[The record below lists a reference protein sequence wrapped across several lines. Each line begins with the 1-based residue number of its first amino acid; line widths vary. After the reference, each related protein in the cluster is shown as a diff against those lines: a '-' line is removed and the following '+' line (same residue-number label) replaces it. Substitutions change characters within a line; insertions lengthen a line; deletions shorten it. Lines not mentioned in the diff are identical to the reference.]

1 MPGLEHSLEGH
12 DFAYLRSVAAAWR
25 LDLDAADPRSA
36 ARQLVA
42 QIPTLL
48 AEPDE
53 LPAACRQA
61 LAALAAAGGRLP
73 WAQFVRSYGE
83 LREMGPARLEKERPE
98 LAPISL
104 TEQLWYR
111 ALIGRAFFDTPDGPR
126 EFAYL
131 PDEVLSQLP
140 AAESGQ
146 PLGRAARP
154 EERAQVLPA
163 NDRILDEAVS
173 LLAALRVGMLAEEA
187 AALESWRVPAGALAA
202 LLAAAGLVGANG
214 KVNAEAARAWL
225 ELPRG
230 RALVQLVAAW
240 RQSAE
245 FNELR
250 LMPGLVVEGGWRND
264 ALAARRRVLE
274 LLQAIAAG
282 QWWSLPAFI
291 ADIKSQH
298 PDLQRPS
305 GDFDSWYLRDAAGN
319 YLRGFEHWEQV
330 DGAWLAFMLRG
341 PLHWL
346 GLLDLAAPQAEAS
359 AAAFRWSAPAAALL
373 NGEAPGEPKPERIK
387 IDSRGLIAVPRR
399 APRAL
404 RYQIARFCD
413 WLPPRQDGYQY
424 QLSAR
429 ALAGARRQGLKPA
442 QLVALLKTHIAGS
455 LPPNL
460 LQALKRWEMQGS
472 QASLGTLLVLRL
484 QSQAAYKALR
494 ASRAARWLGE
504 PVGPL
509 AIEVKPG
516 AARQVLQ
523 ALLELGYLGEIEGD
537 E

>member
-25 LDLDAADPRSA
+25 LDLDATDPRSA
-36 ARQLVA
+36 ARQLVE
-42 QIPTLL
+42 QIPDLL
-48 AEPDE
+48 GEPDE
-53 LPAACRQA
+53 LPASCRQP
-61 LAALAAAGGRLP
+61 LAELAAAGGRMP

-146 PLGRAARP
+146 QLGRPARP
-154 EERAQVLPA
+154 EERAHVFPA
-163 NDRILDEAVS
+163 SDRILDEAVS
-173 LLAALRVGMLAEEA
+173 LLAALRVGMSAEDA
-187 AALESWRVPAGALAA
+187 AALEGWRVPVEVLAA
-202 LLAAAGLVGANG
+202 LLAAAGLAANG

-230 RALVQLVAAW
+230 RALAQLVAAW

-274 LLQAIAAG
+274 FLQAIPAG

-291 ADIKSQH
+291 ADIRSQH
-298 PDLQRPS
+298 PDFQRPS
-305 GDFDSWYLRDAAGN
+305 GDFDSWYLRDAVGN

-346 GLLDLAAPQAEAS
+346 GLVDLAGQQADAP
-359 AAAFRWSAPAAALL
+359 AAAFRWSAAVAALK
-373 NGEAPGEPKPERIK
+373 GDAPGPEPKPERIK
-387 IDSRGLIAVPRR
+387 IDSRGLIAIPRL

-404 RYQIARFCD
+404 RYQVARFCD

-424 QLSAR
+424 QFSAR

-442 QLVALLKTHIAGS
+442 QLVVLLKAHIAGS

-484 QSQAAYKALR
+484 QSQAALKALR

-504 PVGPL
+504 PIGPL
-509 AIEVKPG
+509 AVEVKPG